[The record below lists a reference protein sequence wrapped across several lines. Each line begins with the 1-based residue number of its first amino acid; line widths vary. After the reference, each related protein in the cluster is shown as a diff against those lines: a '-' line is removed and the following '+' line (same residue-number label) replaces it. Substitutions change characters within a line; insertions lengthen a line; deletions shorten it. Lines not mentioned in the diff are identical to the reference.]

1 MSAQP
6 PGMADG
12 GRVGWHSSGLRPA
25 VLWRSMDIFG
35 FRLLLWM
42 GRPALI
48 QTLGPVEA
56 ARVAREAPHRLR
68 ELLPQIPDLGRP
80 GARGF
85 LVFTCMLVAVRRACP
100 TRSPAEAA
108 QLLGDVFRSGAR
120 WVPLP
125 LRRLYRRIFF
135 SPWYHKKLVDGT
147 VGGGE
152 AGFEGHLVKHPGGFG
167 VDYSRC
173 ALQHFVRQI
182 GEAELGPEI
191 CGLDDVESE
200 IFELGLVRTG
210 TLGRGAKRCDFRWT
224 KPG

>member
-1 MSAQP
+1 MSAQST
-6 PGMADG
+6 D
-12 GRVGWHSSGLRPA
+12 
-25 VLWRSMDIFG
+25 
-35 FRLLLWM
+35 
-42 GRPALI
+42 
-48 QTLGPVEA
+48 
-56 ARVAREAPHRLR
+56 REAPQKLLV
-68 ELLPQIPDLGRP
+68 LLPLIPDLGRP

-85 LVFTCMLVAVRRACP
+85 LVSTCMLVAVRRACP
-100 TRSPAEAA
+100 ARSPAQAA

-120 WVPLP
+120 RLPLP
-125 LRRLYRRIFF
+125 LRRLYRWVFF
-135 SPWYHKKLVDGT
+135 SPWYHKKLIDGT

-152 AGFEGHLVKHPGGFG
+152 AGFEGQFVKHPGGFG

-173 ALQHFVRQI
+173 ALPHFVRQI

-210 TLGRGAKRCDFRWT
+210 TLGRGAKRSDFRWT